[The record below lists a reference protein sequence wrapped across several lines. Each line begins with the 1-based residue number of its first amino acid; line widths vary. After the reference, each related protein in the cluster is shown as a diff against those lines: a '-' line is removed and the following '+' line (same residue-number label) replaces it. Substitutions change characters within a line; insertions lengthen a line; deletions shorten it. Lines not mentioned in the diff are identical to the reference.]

1 MSTLF
6 LNKVVRETFPSELA
20 SEAIKDWLD
29 RNPELAHKYF
39 VVYIRERNGIR
50 TFKIRAVNY
59 NGLVLTARWCRDE
72 DSRTSEFYNNFD
84 SATAPS
90 RSNGTTRSSSY
101 CRGVTSYIPV
111 GALVDLAIVVHD
123 TKQSA
128 ESEKDFHSCTEAKIV
143 RKPPET
149 NPELDKL
156 VAGKKYD
163 LDRLIATA
171 KHQKRYTEQFFQTAS

>member
-1 MSTLF
+1 MSNLF

-29 RNPELAHKYF
+29 RNPELVDKHF
-39 VVYIRERNGIR
+39 VVYVLERNGTRI
-50 TFKIRAVNY
+50 FKIRRVNF
-59 NGLVLTARWCRDE
+59 NGLLLTAKWCRDE
-72 DSRTSEFYNNFD
+72 DSRTAEFFNNFD

-90 RSNGTTRSSSY
+90 RSNRISRSSSY

-128 ESEKDFHSCTEAKIV
+128 DAEKDFFIRLEAELV
-143 RKPPET
+143 RKVPET

-156 VAGKKYD
+156 VAGKPFD
-163 LDRLIATA
+163 LNIIIATE
-171 KHQKRYTEQFFQTAS
+171 KHKNRYGIQFREQHA